1 MEVETDRIIN
11 DMQDY
16 AKLQDSLIIIRQALE
31 TGGIPDILPTFND
44 SFNDEMLTVILDMVR
59 MLKAGINPD
68 E

>member
-1 MEVETDRIIN
+1 MEVETNRIIN

-59 MLKAGINPD
+59 MMKAGVNPG

>member
-59 MLKAGINPD
+59 MLKAGVNPD

>member
-1 MEVETDRIIN
+1 MEVETNRIIK

-59 MLKAGINPD
+59 MLKAGVNPD

>member
-16 AKLQDSLIIIRQALE
+16 AKLQDSLIIVRQALE

-59 MLKAGINPD
+59 MLKAGVNPD

>member
-59 MLKAGINPD
+59 MLKVGVNPD

>member
-1 MEVETDRIIN
+1 MEVETNRIIN

-59 MLKAGINPD
+59 MLKAGVNPD

>member
-1 MEVETDRIIN
+1 MEVEANRIIN